1 MPSATELKQLFSKK
15 FATLTE
21 PQKEKAVYNPGEDQK
36 PISWNDIKENID
48 KNTPALQALYR
59 ANIIKR

>member
-15 FATLTE
+15 YATLTE
-21 PQKEKAVYNPGEDQK
+21 PQKEKFVYNPGEDQK
-36 PISWNDIKENID
+36 PLTWKDIKNDIDEN
-48 KNTPALQALYR
+48 PVALQALYR